1 MRETREESPETASP
15 KPGAA
20 DSAESGGLFGSLRR
34 LFLHALEMLQ
44 LRVDMLS
51 VELEAEKLRLF
62 SALVQALMALLLAV
76 AALGLFSAGVLLLS
90 PEPWRWLAALLL
102 GAGYALLAWWC
113 WRRASANISQKGGAF
128 AGTVAELAR
137 DREALGG

>member
-1 MRETREESPETASP
+1 MRETQKESPQAATA
-15 KPGAA
+15 KADAA
-20 DSAESGGLFGSLRR
+20 DPAESGGLFGSVRR
-34 LFLHALEMLQ
+34 LFLHALEMLEI
-44 LRVDMLS
+44 RVDMFS

-76 AALGLFSAGVLLLS
+76 AALGLFSAAVLLLS

-113 WRRASANISQKGGAF
+113 WQRASANISQKGGAF
-128 AGTVAELAR
+128 AGSVAELAR